1 MVKNDPPLNENWA
14 DLAALDKIIHEPA
27 RLAAMAIL
35 DAVESADFLYLQRAT
50 KLTKGNLSIHLQ
62 KLEEAGLI
70 DIEKTFQGKYPRT
83 LCKLTMQG
91 KEEFTKYK
99 EQIKNVFGGSAA

>member
-1 MVKNDPPLNENWA
+1 MVKSDPPINENWA
-14 DLAALDKIIHEPA
+14 NLAAVVKLIHEPA

-50 KLTKGNLSIHLQ
+50 GLTKGNLSVHLQ

-70 DIEKTFQGKYPRT
+70 EIQKTFQGKYPRT
-83 LCKLTMQG
+83 LCKLTLKG
-91 KEEFTKYK
+91 KENFGKYK
-99 EQIKNVFGGSAA
+99 QQIQNVLGSAA

>member
-1 MVKNDPPLNENWA
+1 MAKSDPPINENWA
-14 DLAALDKIIHEPA
+14 DLAAVDKLIHEPA

-50 KLTKGNLSIHLQ
+50 GLTKGNLSVHLQ

-70 DIEKTFQGKYPRT
+70 EIQKTFQGKYPRT
-83 LCKLTMQG
+83 LCKLTTEG
-91 KEEFTKYK
+91 KDAFEKYK
-99 EQIKNVFGGSAA
+99 AQMKSVFGSAA